1 MADIVHIENFGI
13 KPTAL
18 EAINNNFRVL
28 KELAESG
35 GNDELA
41 QKLTE
46 LETNVTSCVNKVTQL
61 ETLVTGMS
69 TTLEET
75 RQGMQTIAG
84 TVTTLNGTV
93 AQLQVDV
100 NNLTTRVAALEAAA
114 SAPSSIV

>member
-100 NNLTTRVAALEAAA
+100 NDLTARVVKLEGNIPT
-114 SAPSSIV
+114 SSSIV

>member
-18 EAINNNFRVL
+18 EAINNNFKVL

-35 GNDELA
+35 GNDELV

-46 LETNVTSCVNKVTQL
+46 LETNITSCVNKVTQL
-61 ETLVTGMS
+61 ETLVTGIS

-75 RQGMQTIAG
+75 RQGMQTIAE
-84 TVTTLNGTV
+84 TVTILNGTV

-100 NNLTTRVAALEAAA
+100 NDLTARVVKLEGNI

>member
-18 EAINNNFRVL
+18 EAINNNFKVL

-35 GNDELA
+35 GNDELV

-46 LETNVTSCVNKVTQL
+46 LETNITSCVDKVTQL

-75 RQGMQTIAG
+75 RQSMQTIAG

-100 NNLTTRVAALEAAA
+100 NNLTTRVAELEAAA

>member
-18 EAINNNFRVL
+18 EAINNNFKVL

-35 GNDELA
+35 GNDELV

-46 LETNVTSCVNKVTQL
+46 LETNVTLCVNKVTQL
-61 ETLVTGMS
+61 ESLVTGMS

-93 AQLQVDV
+93 AQLQADTSD
-100 NNLTTRVAALEAAA
+100 LKTRVAALEATAPV
-114 SAPSSIV
+114 PSSIV